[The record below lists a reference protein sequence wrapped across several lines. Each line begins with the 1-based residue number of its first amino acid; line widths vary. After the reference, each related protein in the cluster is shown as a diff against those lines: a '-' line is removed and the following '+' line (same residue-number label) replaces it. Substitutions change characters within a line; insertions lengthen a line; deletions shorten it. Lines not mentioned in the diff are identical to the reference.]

1 VPENRTLLQTSVS
14 MTALEEA
21 KRTWLPKLSALE
33 KRDLLRWLEQ
43 ETRSGFPGIE
53 LNPGVCGGKACIAGT
68 RIPVWGLEEARR
80 LGSSEAD
87 LLLDYPSLRA
97 EDLANAWAYVAANE
111 EEVNEQIR
119 QNAAE

>member
-1 VPENRTLLQTSVS
+1 MDSRRLQIPVPMTS
-14 MTALEEA
+14 LEEA
-21 KRTWLPKLSALE
+21 KRTWLPKLSTVE
-33 KRDLLRWLEQ
+33 KRELLRWLEQ
-43 ETRSGFPGIE
+43 ETRSGLAGIE
-53 LNPGVCGGKACIAGT
+53 ITPGVCGGKACIAGT

-97 EDLANAWAYVAANE
+97 EDLANAWAYVAAHE
-111 EEVNEQIR
+111 QEVDEQIR